1 MADGGLSAR
10 HALQHGV
17 HPTKKDAPASFLLSV
32 PVATGRAD
40 YFATWR
46 SRISSSVLQSM
57 HKVAV
62 GRASRRLRPISTPQ
76 LSQ

>member
-1 MADGGLSAR
+1 MKGAAAPFGASRSA
-10 HALQHGV
+10 
-17 HPTKKDAPASFLLSV
+17 
-32 PVATGRAD
+32 

-57 HKVAV
+57 QSVAV
-62 GRASRRLRPISTPQ
+62 GRASSRFRPISTPQ